1 MLTQEQQ
8 INMYGMTEAELEEG
22 VYTEWNDRMGYMMV
36 VMSMLSDAQMELTF
50 DVERARQTINRA
62 KHVLH
67 DKLNDLPDLEGMKK
81 VNRVLENA

>member
-8 INMYGMTEAELEEG
+8 INMYGMTEAELEEA
-22 VYTEWNDRMGYMMV
+22 VYTDWNDRMGYMMV

-81 VNRVLENA
+81 VNGVGQ

>member
-1 MLTQEQQ
+1 MLTHEQQ
-8 INMYGMTEAELEEG
+8 INMYGVTQAELEDA
-22 VYTEWNDRMGYMMV
+22 VYTDWNDRMGYMMV

-81 VNRVLENA
+81 VNGVEQ

>member
-8 INMYGMTEAELEEG
+8 INMYGMTEAELEEA
-22 VYTEWNDRMGYMMV
+22 VYTDWNDRMGYMMV
-36 VMSMLSDAQMELTF
+36 VMSMLSDAQMEITF

>member
-8 INMYGMTEAELEEG
+8 INMYGMTEAELEEA
-22 VYTEWNDRMGYMMV
+22 VYTDWNDRMGYMMV

-50 DVERARQTINRA
+50 DVDRARQTINRA

-81 VNRVLENA
+81 VNGVGQ

>member
-1 MLTQEQQ
+1 MLTHEQQ
-8 INMYGMTEAELEEG
+8 INMYGVTEAELEEA
-22 VYTEWNDRMGYMMV
+22 VYTDWNDRMGYMMV

-81 VNRVLENA
+81 VNGVGQ

>member
-8 INMYGMTEAELEEG
+8 INMYGMTEAELEED
-22 VYTEWNDRMGYMMV
+22 VYTDWNDRMGYMMV

-67 DKLNDLPDLEGMKK
+67 DKLKDLPDLEGMKK
-81 VNRVLENA
+81 VNGVGQ